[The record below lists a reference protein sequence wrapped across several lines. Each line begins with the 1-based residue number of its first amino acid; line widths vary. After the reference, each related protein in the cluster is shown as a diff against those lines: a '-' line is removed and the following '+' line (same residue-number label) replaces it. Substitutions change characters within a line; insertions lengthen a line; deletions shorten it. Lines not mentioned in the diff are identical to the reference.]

1 MWRIMS
7 EPSAEFV
14 YPDPE
19 FVHLDELPDADA
31 LRARAAADPVGF
43 WEAEA
48 NELEWYQ
55 PWEKVL
61 DDSQAPFF
69 KWFAGAKTN
78 IVHNAIDRHVHGPY
92 KNKLALIWVGENGT
106 DHQTYSYF
114 SLNREVTRMANI
126 IKAMGVGKGD
136 KVTIYLPRIP
146 EIMFAMLACAKIGA
160 VHSVIFAGFS
170 ADALSARID
179 DSESKLV
186 ITADGSWVNGG
197 IFKLKDIVDEAIRFS
212 PSVENVIVVRRTG
225 HEVSMEALRDHWY
238 HELCALPI
246 ANGPCPTEQ
255 MDAEDPL
262 YILYTSGSTGAPKAI
277 LHTHG
282 GYMVGTYSTLKYTFD
297 IRDEDRWWC
306 TADPGWVTG
315 HSYLVYGPLLL
326 GATTF
331 MYEGGPTYPNP
342 NRWWQLIEY
351 YGITTFYTAPTAIR
365 SLMRFGEAWP
375 NRHDLSSLRLLGSVG
390 EPINPEAWHWFHRV
404 IGKERCPIMDT
415 WWQTETGMFQICPTP
430 GAPLKPGSGGKP
442 FFGQEAEILDDDGN
456 PVPDGEEGFLVLKN
470 PWPAMMRTLYKDPDR
485 YVSTYWSKY
494 PGRYLAGDSAKRD
507 ADGYYW
513 VIGRTDDVIKV
524 SGHRLGT
531 AEVESAL
538 VSHPA
543 VAEAAAIGLP
553 HEVKGNAIHA
563 FVVLRMGYEG
573 SQELAEDLRKHVS
586 VHLSPIAK
594 NDWIDFPDKLPKTRS
609 GKIMRRVLRARALGQ
624 DEGDLTTLEE

>member
-7 EPSAEFV
+7 EPSVEFV

-19 FVHLDELPDADA
+19 FVHSDELPDPDA
-31 LRARAAADPVGF
+31 LRAAAAADPVGF

-61 DDSQAPFF
+61 DDSEAPFY
-69 KWFAGAKTN
+69 KWFTGAKTN

-92 KNKLALIWVGENGT
+92 KNKLALIWVGENGSE
-106 DHQTYSYF
+106 HQTYSYF
-114 SLNREVTRMANI
+114 SLAREVTRMANI

-146 EIMFAMLACAKIGA
+146 EVVFAMLACAKIGA

-225 HEVSMEALRDHWY
+225 HDVSMEALRDHWY

-315 HSYLVYGPLLL
+315 HSYLVYGPMLL

-415 WWQTETGMFQICPTP
+415 WWQTETGMFQIAPTP
-430 GAPLKPGSGGKP
+430 GMPLKPGSGGKP

-485 YVSTYWSKY
+485 YVSTYWTKY

-507 ADGYYW
+507 ADGYFW

-543 VAEAAAIGLP
+543 VAEAAAVGLP

-573 SQELAEDLRKHVS
+573 SQQLAEELRKHVS

-594 NDWIDFPDKLPKTRS
+594 PDWIDFADKLPKTRS
-609 GKIMRRVLRARALGQ
+609 GKIMRRVLKARALGQ
-624 DEGDLTTLEE
+624 DEGDVTTLEE

>member
-1 MWRIMS
+1 MDD
-7 EPSAEFV
+7 AV
-14 YPDPE
+14 YPDPALYGTE
-19 FVHLDELPDADA
+19 DPA
-31 LRARAAADPVGF
+31 LREAAAADPLGF
-43 WEAEA
+43 WADRA
-48 NELEWYQ
+48 AELEWYE
-55 PWEKVL
+55 PWQQVL
-61 DDSQAPFF
+61 DDSNPPFY
-69 KWFAGAKTN
+69 KWFTGARTN
-78 IVHNAIDRHVHGPY
+78 IVHNCIDRHLSGPY
-92 KNKLALIWVGENGT
+92 RNKLALIWVGENGT
-106 DHQTYSYF
+106 DYQTFSYF
-114 SLNREVTRMANI
+114 SLNREVTKMANVL
-126 IKAMGVGKGD
+126 KAMGVARGD

-146 EIMFAMLACAKIGA
+146 EVVFAMLACAKLGA

-170 ADALSARID
+170 ADALADRID

-197 IFKLKDIVDEAIRFS
+197 IFKLKDIVDSAIRFS
-212 PSVENVIVVRRTG
+212 PSVENVIVVKRTG
-225 HEVSMEALRDHWY
+225 HEVSMDALRDHWY
-238 HELCALPI
+238 HDLTALPI

-255 MDAEDPL
+255 LDAEDPL
-262 YILYTSGSTGAPKAI
+262 FILYTSGSTGKPKAI

-282 GYMVGTYSTLKYTFD
+282 GYMVGTYTTLKYTFD

-315 HSYLVYGPLLL
+315 HSYLVYGPLLC

-331 MYEGGPTYPNP
+331 MFEGGPTYPYP

-415 WWQTETGMFQICPTP
+415 WWQTETGMFQITPTP
-430 GAPLKPGSGGKP
+430 SMPLKPGSAGKP
-442 FFGQEAEILDDDGN
+442 FYGQDAEIVNEAGE

-470 PWPAMMRTLYKDPDR
+470 PWPAMLRTLYNDDQR
-485 YVSTYWSKY
+485 YVDTYWSKY
-494 PGRYLAGDSAKRD
+494 PGKYLAGDSARRD
-507 ADGYYW
+507 ADGYFW

-553 HEVKGNAIHA
+553 HEVKGNAIHV
-563 FVVLRMGYEG
+563 FVVLRLGYEP
-573 SQELAEDLRKHVS
+573 SQDLAEDLRKHVS
-586 VHLSPIAK
+586 THLSPIAK
-594 NDWIDFPDKLPKTRS
+594 PDHVDFAEKLPKTRS
-609 GKIMRRVLRARALGQ
+609 GKIMRRVLKARALGQ